1 MTDRQHEHHRAKF
14 LTDIRTAWA
23 FLAGFAI
30 WFGVLAMTV
39 AGCPIRVDPP
49 TEDVCGSRENCGL
62 CASESVC
69 VWCPGSSTCVGRSS
83 GPEACDVET
92 VVSLPEAC
100 EVPAE
105 AR

>member
-1 MTDRQHEHHRAKF
+1 MQHEKF
-14 LTDIRTAWA
+14 RSEIRIAWA
-23 FLAGFAI
+23 ILAGL
-30 WFGVLAMTV
+30 GVWLALMS
-39 AGCPIRVDPP
+39 ALLPGCPVRVDPP
-49 TEDVCGSRENCGL
+49 TEDVCESRPNCGL

-69 VWCPGSSTCVGRSS
+69 VWCPGSSTCVGHSS